1 MMKSNTTMSS
11 GSLKPNTAYSGIVV
25 SPVCVTSLM
34 AVTVFV
40 IGTLCQYVELSV
52 VEEVNPGNTTRTPV
66 TVVVSI
72 LRVGTETDGST
83 SETTPTA
90 ATTRIIPETILLD
103 VTSFPALFA
112 DRSPSSY
119 VLYLVPTG
127 IRRQS

>member
-1 MMKSNTTMSS
+1 MSS
-11 GSLKPNTAYSGIVV
+11 GSLKSNTAYSGIIV

-66 TVVVSI
+66 RVVESF
-72 LRVGTETDGST
+72 LRIGTETDGST
-83 SETTPTA
+83 SEATPTA

-103 VTSFPALFA
+103 VTSFHAPFA
-112 DRSPSSY
+112 GRSPHSY
-119 VLYLVPTG
+119 VLCLASTG
-127 IRRQS
+127 IPRQS